1 MFFLALFSHSLVV
14 IGSHVGYSVACPRS
28 SEAELRQY
36 RLWKGRFLLLARLS
50 TSIVRVLVW
59 SATEAVM
66 PCWKRRR
73 RSTTASRVDVVSSIV
88 VDGNNEHS
96 MATSPI

>member
-1 MFFLALFSHSLVV
+1 M
-14 IGSHVGYSVACPRS
+14 IGSHVDFSAVFSLIGRV
-28 SEAELRQY
+28 ELRQY
-36 RLWKGRFLLLARLS
+36 LLWKGRFLLLTRLPLS
-50 TSIVRVLVW
+50 RVRVLVW

-73 RSTTASRVDVVSSIV
+73 RSTTASRVDVVVS
-88 VDGNNEHS
+88 VDGGNNEHS

>member
-1 MFFLALFSHSLVV
+1 M
-14 IGSHVGYSVACPRS
+14 IGSHVDFSAVFSLIGRV
-28 SEAELRQY
+28 ELRQY
-36 RLWKGRFLLLARLS
+36 LLWKGRFLLLTRLPLS
-50 TSIVRVLVW
+50 RVRVLVW

-73 RSTTASRVDVVSSIV
+73 RSTTTSRVDVVSSVARV